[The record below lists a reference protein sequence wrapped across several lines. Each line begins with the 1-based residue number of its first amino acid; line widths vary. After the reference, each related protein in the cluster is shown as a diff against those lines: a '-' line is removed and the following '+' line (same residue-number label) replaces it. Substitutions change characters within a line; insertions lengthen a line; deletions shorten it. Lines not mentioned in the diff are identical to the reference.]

1 MKRLFQSTCGAA
13 AAVLLFCMLLAGA
26 FSVRAAEDPEV
37 HNDPPVILVVL
48 EPGRTDTPIDL
59 FLNAYGGTVLS
70 ERTVIAPGTENAVS
84 VRFSEPHGVPFSY
97 KVYLK
102 TEVLRNGAP
111 EETELPLMVRA
122 EDGEYRPFSDWAAG
136 GDGLLVKQASLPAG
150 KQGSLLF
157 SWKWDFERGDDAGDV
172 ALSTLQDLSAIVRII
187 VLTEAEEPVTE
198 EPTEEPTT
206 EMPTEKPT
214 EESTTEAPTEKPTE
228 EPTTEAPTER
238 PTVAPTKPP
247 TTEAPTK
254 PPKKPVDPKPF
265 GVDDSPVGI
274 IVVLVLAAAA
284 GVLLIIFYK
293 KNRSRNE

>member
-1 MKRLFQSTCGAA
+1 MKRLFQSTCGTA

-26 FSVRAAEDPEV
+26 FSVHAAEDPEA

-111 EETELPLMVRA
+111 EERELPLMVRA

-172 ALSTLQDLSAIVRII
+172 ALSTLQDLSAIVRIVVI
-187 VLTEAEEPVTE
+187 TEAEEPVTGE
-198 EPTEEPTT
+198 PTTEAPTEEPTT
-206 EMPTEKPT
+206 D
-214 EESTTEAPTEKPTE
+214 APTEKPTE
-228 EPTTEAPTER
+228 EPTTEM
-238 PTVAPTKPP
+238 PTVAPTKPPRTDAP

-284 GVLLIIFYK
+284 GVLLIILYK

>member
-26 FSVRAAEDPEV
+26 FSVHAAEDPEV

-172 ALSTLQDLSAIVRII
+172 ALSTLQDLSAIVRIV
-187 VLTEAEEPVTE
+187 VLTEAEEPVTGE
-198 EPTEEPTT
+198 PTTEAPTEEP
-206 EMPTEKPT
+206 
-214 EESTTEAPTEKPTE
+214 TTEAPTEKPTE
-228 EPTTEAPTER
+228 EPTTDAPTEK
-238 PTVAPTKPP
+238 PTVAPTKPPRTDAP

-284 GVLLIIFYK
+284 GVLLIILYK